1 MLTFISNSG
10 KFFILSLEG
19 TIYIHEYPSSNR
31 GGMFH
36 HNSLRVGEASLALLI
51 CTRSL
56 PPTLKE

>member
-19 TIYIHEYPSSNR
+19 TLYISMNILLQKEDGCFTY
-31 GGMFH
+31 
-36 HNSLRVGEASLALLI
+36 SLRVGEASLALLI

-56 PPTLKE
+56 PPTLRD